1 MHPYGSLP
9 SNLAAFCDRLRSRH
23 GFRVGPRELADAARM
38 LTLMALDDER
48 RVRDAL
54 RPILSHTQ
62 GDALE
67 FDRAFDTFF
76 HASGLTRGAELQAPA
91 LSHRQRPT
99 QGRHRD
105 SVAAAEHRD
114 EDVEEVE
121 GLDAV
126 DHIATGGDEA
136 DASEPTLARV
146 TYSPLEG
153 EDRAPGLEPP
163 DAEWRDAGRA
173 FVRSLRAGLSRRW
186 QPASYGRLFDLR
198 RTLRGSLHT
207 GGEAVV
213 PRWRRRE
220 RRRPEVVWLVD
231 ASRSM
236 GEQAATA
243 LQCAIATAS
252 ATTAIETFVFSTALE
267 RVTDY
272 VRRAAAG
279 ERVPLP
285 PLDMAWGGG
294 TSIGKCLARF
304 IQRFGARLL
313 GSNAVLLVASDGLDV
328 GDPALLRDTMA
339 RLHRQSA
346 GIIWLNPLLETAGYE
361 PSAQGMQAAR
371 PSVDTLASLKDAA
384 GLLNLAR
391 TVRLKS

>member
-1 MHPYGSLP
+1 MYPYGSLP
-9 SNLAAFCDRLRSRH
+9 SNLAAFCDRLRGRH

-38 LTLMALDDER
+38 LTLMPLDDER

-54 RPILSHTQ
+54 RPILSHTP
-62 GDALE
+62 GEALE

-76 HASGLTRGAELQAPA
+76 HSPGLTRGIEPQASAP
-91 LSHRQRPT
+91 SDQQRLRR
-99 QGRHRD
+99 GGKRA
-105 SVAAAEHRD
+105 SVAAPGHQGEQVD
-114 EDVEEVE
+114 
-121 GLDAV
+121 GLDA
-126 DHIATGGDEA
+126 IGRIETGDDNEP

-153 EDRAPGLEPP
+153 EGRAPGLDPP
-163 DAEWRDAGRA
+163 DAEWCDAGRA

-186 QPASYGRLFDLR
+186 QPASHGRLFDLR

-213 PRWRRRE
+213 PRWRTRE

-243 LQCAIATAS
+243 LHCAVATAS

-267 RVTDY
+267 RVTDS

-279 ERVPLP
+279 ECVQLS
-285 PLDMAWGGG
+285 PLDTAWGGG

-313 GSNAVLLVASDGLDV
+313 CPNAVLVVASDGLDV
-328 GDPALLRDTMA
+328 GEPALLRETMA
-339 RLHRQSA
+339 RLHRRSA
-346 GIIWLNPLLETAGYE
+346 GIIWLNPLLETPGYE
-361 PSAQGMQAAR
+361 PSARGMQAAR
-371 PSVDTLASLKDAA
+371 PSVDTLASVKDAE
-384 GLLNLAR
+384 GLLSLAR
-391 TVRLKS
+391 TVRLRS